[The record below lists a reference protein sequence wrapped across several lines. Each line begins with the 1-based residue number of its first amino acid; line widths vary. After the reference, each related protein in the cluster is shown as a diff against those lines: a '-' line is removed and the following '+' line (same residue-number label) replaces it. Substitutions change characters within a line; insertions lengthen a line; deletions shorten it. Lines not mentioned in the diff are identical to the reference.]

1 MTHAEL
7 EEALRQQQA
16 ENAAL
21 RAELARVVPQPTIA
35 FAAPGAG
42 VSKPEHLAVLIREM
56 YPAMMLANPKG
67 LITWVNEAFTALCGP
82 TLSEAVGH
90 WPESILRNTLVVG
103 PVLDYIRASLQ
114 AKVPFQYEVPNP
126 QTPDGARWIRVK
138 VQPIFNEQRELAT
151 WAGLLEDITEWKKTT
166 VPY

>member
-7 EEALRQQQA
+7 EQALRQQQA
-16 ENAAL
+16 ENAVL
-21 RAELARVVPQPTIA
+21 RTELARVAPQPTIA
-35 FAAPGAG
+35 SAAPVAG
-42 VSKPEHLAVLIREM
+42 VSNPEHLALLIREI

-67 LITWVNEAFTALCGP
+67 LIMWVNEAFTALCGP

-90 WPESILRNTLVVG
+90 WPESILRNMLAVG

-151 WAGLLEDITEWKKTT
+151 
-166 VPY
+166 